1 SQWRTAARRGDEQAA
16 LPHPARDL
24 SAALS
29 LYANFYGFSTEPF
42 HVTPDASLVFL
53 TSAHREAIGVLE
65 YGLRVRKGFIVIT
78 GEVGVGKTTVLRHSL
93 RRLDPASSAIVYV
106 LQPALTPHQLLTFIW
121 EELSGEADPLPQP
134 WAADT
139 GELIRRLLFKLKQL
153 HTAGRLIVIV
163 IDEAQNMPV
172 ETLESLRV
180 LSNLE
185 NDKQKFIQI
194 VLAGQPELDEKL
206 ARHEL
211 RQLNQ
216 RIAVRTKIGNLTPLE
231 ALSYIDFRIQAAA
244 GRRLEVFTHSALDY
258 IVARAGGNPRRLNIF
273 CDNALINGMGHRAP
287 VVTREIAQE
296 AVEPH
301 LSHAERATFPT
312 LPAWMVPQTA
322 PMPRLRY
329 AMAGAIAAAVLALY
343 FGTDLFSGATP
354 APNMVSVTLPRH
366 ESTQVAVLPREEQPL
381 PDVVPTRDV
390 LITAPLKVAKAAPQ
404 PPPVATYKVETQDSL
419 GQLCQLVYGICSRN
433 MLLTLAKANP
443 SVDPNKL
450 VAGQTVYL
458 PVIENLKPVV
468 P

>member
-1 SQWRTAARRGDEQAA
+1 M
-16 LPHPARDL
+16 
-24 SAALS
+24 
-29 LYANFYGFSTEPF
+29 YASFYGFRTEPF

-53 TSAHREAIGVLE
+53 TAAHREAIGVLE
-65 YGLRVRKGFIVIT
+65 YGLRVRKGFIVIS

-93 RRLDPASSAIVYV
+93 RRLDPANSAIVYV

-121 EELSGEADPLPQP
+121 EELSGEADPMPQP

-139 GELIRRLLFKLKQL
+139 GELIRRLLFRLKQL
-153 HTAGRLIVIV
+153 HTQGKLIVIV

-172 ETLESLRV
+172 ETLESLRL

-216 RIAVRTKIGNLTPLE
+216 RIAVRTRIGNLTPLE
-231 ALSYIDFRIQAAA
+231 ALSYVDFRIQAAS
-244 GRRLEVFTHSALDY
+244 GRHLEVFTHDALDY

-287 VVTREIAQE
+287 VVTREIARE

-301 LSHAERATFPT
+301 LSENERGSFPT
-312 LPAWMVPQTA
+312 LPAWMTQEQPRSGNLPFALAAAAAAALLAIYLGTDWFSAA
-322 PMPRLRY
+322 PPPRLVAQPHPAAAQVAILPRGEQPVPDV
-329 AMAGAIAAAVLALY
+329 APAHDMLIAA
-343 FGTDLFSGATP
+343 P
-354 APNMVSVTLPRH
+354 A
-366 ESTQVAVLPREEQPL
+366 QPS
-381 PDVVPTRDV
+381 
-390 LITAPLKVAKAAPQ
+390 
-404 PPPVATYKVETQDSL
+404 PPPVATYRIENQDSL

-433 MLLTLAKANP
+433 MVQKLAKANP
-443 SVDPNKL
+443 TVDPDKL
-450 VAGQTVYL
+450 IAGQTVYL

>member
-1 SQWRTAARRGDEQAA
+1 
-16 LPHPARDL
+16 
-24 SAALS
+24 
-29 LYANFYGFSTEPF
+29 LYANFYGFRTEPF

-53 TSAHREAIGVLE
+53 TAAHREAIGVLE

-93 RRLDPASSAIVYV
+93 RRLDPATSAIVYV

-121 EELSGEADPLPQP
+121 EELSGEADPIPQP

-139 GELIRRLLFKLKQL
+139 GELIRRLLFRLKQL
-153 HTAGRLIVIV
+153 HTQGKLIVIV

-172 ETLESLRV
+172 ETLESLRL

-206 ARHEL
+206 ARYEL

-287 VVTREIAQE
+287 VVNREIAQE

-301 LSHAERATFPT
+301 LSRDERSSFPT
-312 LPAWMVPQTA
+312 LPAWMTQPVPQA
-322 PMPRLRY
+322 RRMRY
-329 AMAGAIAAAVLALY
+329 ALAGAAVVTALALY
-343 FGTDLFSGATP
+343 VGTDLFPGAAP
-354 APNMVSVTLPRH
+354 AARTIVQTRR
-366 ESTQVAVLPREEQPL
+366 EAAQVAVLPREEMPV
-381 PDVVPTRDV
+381 PDVAPSRDV
-390 LITAPLKVAKAAPQ
+390 LITAPARPA
-404 PPPVATYKVETQDSL
+404 PPPVASYKVENQDSL

-433 MLLTLAKANP
+433 MLQKLASANP
-443 SVDPNKL
+443 TIDPDKL
-450 VAGQTVYL
+450 ATGQTIYL

>member
-1 SQWRTAARRGDEQAA
+1 M
-16 LPHPARDL
+16 
-24 SAALS
+24 
-29 LYANFYGFSTEPF
+29 YAKFYGFRTEPF

-93 RRLDPASSAIVYV
+93 RRLDPATSAIVYV

-121 EELSGEADPLPQP
+121 EELSGEADPMPQP

-139 GELIRRLLFKLKQL
+139 GELIRRLLFRLKQL
-153 HTAGRLIVIV
+153 HTQGKLIVIV
-163 IDEAQNMPV
+163 IDEAQNMPM

-194 VLAGQPELDEKL
+194 VLAGQPELDTKL
-206 ARHEL
+206 ALHEL

-258 IVARAGGNPRRLNIF
+258 IVARSGGNPRRLNIF

-287 VVTREIAQE
+287 VVNREIAQE

-301 LSHAERATFPT
+301 LSHEERSSFPI
-312 LPAWMVPQTA
+312 LPAWMTQPVPQA
-322 PMPRLRY
+322 SRLRY
-329 AMAGAIAAAVLALY
+329 ALAGAAVLLLAVY
-343 FGTDLFSGATP
+343 FGTDLFSGKTSPPTVAHTNP
-354 APNMVSVTLPRH
+354 AIA
-366 ESTQVAVLPREEQPL
+366 QVAVLPREELPV
-381 PDVVPTRDV
+381 PDVAPSRDV
-390 LITAPLKVAKAAPQ
+390 LITAPAKAAP
-404 PPPVATYKVETQDSL
+404 PPIATYKIENQDSL

-433 MLLTLAKANP
+433 MLQKLARANP
-443 SVDPNKL
+443 TIDPEKL
-450 VAGQTVYL
+450 VVGQAVYL

>member
-1 SQWRTAARRGDEQAA
+1 MYQ
-16 LPHPARDL
+16 
-24 SAALS
+24 
-29 LYANFYGFSTEPF
+29 NFYGFRADPF

-53 TSAHREAIGVLE
+53 TQAHREAIGVLE

-93 RRLDPASSAIVYV
+93 RRLDPATSAIVYV

-121 EELSGEADPLPQP
+121 EELSGETDPTQQP

-139 GELIRRLLFKLKQL
+139 GELIRRLLFLLKQL
-153 HTAGRLIVIV
+153 HTAGKLIVIV

-185 NDKQKFIQI
+185 TDKQKFLQI

-206 ARHEL
+206 ARYEL

-231 ALSYIDFRIQAAA
+231 ALSYIDFRIEKAA
-244 GRRLEVFTHSALDY
+244 GGRIEVFTHSALDY
-258 IVARAGGNPRRLNIF
+258 IVAKAQGNPRRLNIF

-296 AVEPH
+296 AIEPH
-301 LSHAERATFPT
+301 LSEHERHSHPA
-312 LPAWMVPQTA
+312 LPAWMTPIPERAAPRRYAAFAAVVAIGMALYLVLGTNLFSQAPSPPLAWRMPDTDSEIALLPQEQRAVPDVALPETVTARPTVTPQTPQSA
-322 PMPRLRY
+322 QY
-329 AMAGAIAAAVLALY
+329 
-343 FGTDLFSGATP
+343 
-354 APNMVSVTLPRH
+354 MVENQETL
-366 ESTQVAVLPREEQPL
+366 Q
-381 PDVVPTRDV
+381 
-390 LITAPLKVAKAAPQ
+390 
-404 PPPVATYKVETQDSL
+404 
-419 GQLCQLVYGICSRN
+419 QLCQLVYGICGKS
-433 MLLTLAKANP
+433 MVLTLAEANP
-443 SVDPNKL
+443 SIDPNHL

-458 PVIENLKPVV
+458 PVIENLRPVV